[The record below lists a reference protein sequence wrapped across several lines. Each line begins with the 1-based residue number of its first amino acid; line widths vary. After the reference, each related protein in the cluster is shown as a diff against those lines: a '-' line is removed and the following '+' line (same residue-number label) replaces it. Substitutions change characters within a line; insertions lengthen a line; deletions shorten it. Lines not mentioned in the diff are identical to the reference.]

1 MTMQLEMWQLIL
13 LLLAFFG
20 CVFAFSR
27 ILLGQFEKRLEEKF
41 KAQEEARA
49 TGAASL
55 RAAIEGYTAQGVRT
69 SDQVQRLERDFL
81 KWQAD
86 LPLQY
91 VRREDYVRNQTIIEA
106 KLDGLA
112 LKLENIQLRG
122 LRHD

>member
-1 MTMQLEMWQLIL
+1 MTVQLELWHLIL

-27 ILLGQFEKRLEEKF
+27 TLLGQFEKRLEEKF
-41 KAQEEARA
+41 KAQEESRVA
-49 TGAASL
+49 GSASL
-55 RAAIEGYTAQGVRT
+55 RDGIEKYTVQGVRT
-69 SDQVQRLERDFL
+69 ADQVQQLERDFL

-86 LPLQY
+86 MPLQY
-91 VRREDYVRNQTIIEA
+91 VRREDYVRNQTIIES

-112 LKLENIQLRG
+112 LRLENIQLKG